1 MRSDDPIKVFLIE
14 DNNDDAEL
22 VLRFLAGG
30 RNVHF
35 SVERAERL
43 SSALDRLGGEKYDVI
58 LSDLELPDSRGLDT
72 FVKVHAAYPDIP
84 IVILTGLDDE
94 TGALEAVHQGAQEYL
109 VKSQMNSRN
118 LVRVIRYSIER
129 QNLLV
134 QLEKSMKEIKTLRG
148 LLPICAWCKN
158 IRDDTGYW
166 KKVEVY
172 ITELTGTFLTHGIC
186 PACYA
191 RLREQYPE
199 SLTEKNTKEE

>member
-1 MRSDDPIKVFLIE
+1 MRSDDSIRVFLIE

-22 VLRFLAGG
+22 VFRFLRGG
-30 RNVHF
+30 KNAHF

-43 SSALDRLGGEKYDVI
+43 SSALERLAGEKFDVV

-72 FVKVHAAYPDIP
+72 FVKVHAAFPDIP
-84 IVILTGLDDE
+84 IIILTGLDDE

-166 KKVEVY
+166 KNVEVY

-186 PACYA
+186 PTCYA

>member
-1 MRSDDPIKVFLIE
+1 VRSDDSIRVFLIE

-22 VLRFLAGG
+22 VFRFLTGG
-30 RNVHF
+30 QNVHF
-35 SVERAERL
+35 AVERANTL

-58 LSDLELPDSRGLDT
+58 LSDLGLPDSWGLDT
-72 FVKVHAAYPDIP
+72 FVKVHTAYPDIP
-84 IVILTGLDDE
+84 IIILTGLDDE
-94 TGALEAVHQGAQEYL
+94 TGALEAVHRGAQEYL
-109 VKSQMNSRN
+109 VKSQINSRN

-134 QLEKSMKEIKTLRG
+134 RLERSLKEIKTLRG

-158 IRDDTGYW
+158 IRDDKGYW
-166 KKVEVY
+166 KNVEEY

-191 RLREQYPE
+191 KLREQYPE
-199 SLTEKNTKEE
+199 SLTEKTAKDE